1 MRLRGRSRRP
11 QVALLPS
18 SSASRSPEEDV
29 GGAGTPGTAFVRA
42 KADHPRRAARDVR
55 TAEAPGCSLCAA
67 APGVTSAALGY
78 PRVPY
83 LARAGRDAAART
95 GLANVPT
102 CVGKQGPFP
111 PANTS
116 LAPTYDIPFTPL
128 ALHPLRMQNFLLAS
142 ILRIPHIP

>member
-1 MRLRGRSRRP
+1 M
-11 QVALLPS
+11 
-18 SSASRSPEEDV
+18 

-78 PRVPY
+78 PHVPY

-116 LAPTYDIPFTPL
+116 LAPTYDIPFIPL